1 MSSSRRF
8 AVIAAAAAASM
19 AACSDGKAW
28 RADVAADGLIAGQ
41 GTGTS
46 SPDAAPPSGGD
57 AAPSDGAAASA
68 PPPTVYVAQA
78 ADFTGF
84 CRWSSAP
91 ATPARDSPF
100 GVHGLQDMTVYW
112 KASPPHDASEFPVGT
127 IILKESEQPDAG
139 DRIVFAMVKRL
150 RKGAGYNTGGAD
162 GWEWFSLQDT
172 GDCSAEILWR
182 GPAPPILT
190 TYSDLLTGD
199 CNGCHANIADN
210 DEVWDTALQ
219 LSRF

>member
-1 MSSSRRF
+1 VSLRTQL
-8 AVIAAAAAASM
+8 AVVAAAASM
-19 AACSDGKAW
+19 AACSDGRPW
-28 RADVAADGLIAGQ
+28 RADIAMDGLVGGQ
-41 GTGTS
+41 GARADV
-46 SPDAAPPSGGD
+46 PDAAPAPGGAGALD
-57 AAPSDGAAASA
+57 AAAASA
-68 PPPTVYVAQA
+68 PPSVYIAQA
-78 ADFTGF
+78 ADFSGF

-100 GVHGLQDMTVYW
+100 GIHGLQDMTVYW

-139 DRIVFAMVKRL
+139 DRIVFAMVKRQ
-150 RKGAGYNTGGAD
+150 RKGTGYNTGGAD

-172 GDCSAEILWR
+172 GDCSAEVLWR
-182 GPAPPILT
+182 GPAAPILT